1 MPLDSDHRFGSKT
14 PGKRGHPVAVP
25 DLVDA
30 KSRAKAHPETFDVPS
45 DADLRKLGPGD
56 LVKVA
61 RNGERF
67 WVTVTGF
74 EKRRIHGEVANEL
87 GENDDLPFGTSIYL
101 QKKNVYSW
109 VPKDEV
115 VY

>member
-1 MPLDSDHRFGSKT
+1 MDIDHRFGSKT
-14 PGKRGHPVAVP
+14 PGKRAHPTAVTG
-25 DLVDA
+25 LVDA
-30 KSRAKAHPETFDVPS
+30 KALAKAHSETFGVPS

-67 WVTVTGF
+67 WVSVTGF

-87 GENDDLPFGTSIYL
+87 MENDDLPFGASIYL
-101 QKKNVYSW
+101 QKKNIYSW
-109 VPKDEV
+109 VPKGEV
-115 VY
+115 VF

>member
-1 MPLDSDHRFGSKT
+1 MDIDHRFGQKT
-14 PGKRGHPVAVP
+14 PGKRGRPIAP
-25 DLVDA
+25 GDLVDA
-30 KSRAKAHPETFDVPS
+30 KALAKAHSETFGVPS
-45 DADLRKLGPGD
+45 DADLRKVGPGD

-67 WVTVTGF
+67 WVSVTGF

-87 GENDDLPFGTSIYL
+87 EENDDLPFAQSIYL
-101 QKKNVYSW
+101 QKKNIYSW